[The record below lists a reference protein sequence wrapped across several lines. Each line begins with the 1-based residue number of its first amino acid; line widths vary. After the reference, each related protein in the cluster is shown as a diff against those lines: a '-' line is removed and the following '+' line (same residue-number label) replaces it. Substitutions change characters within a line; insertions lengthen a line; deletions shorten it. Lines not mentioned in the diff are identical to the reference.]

1 MSNNKQSSVD
11 YLIKQVKSKE
21 WQDKFIWHKENVFEQ
36 AKEMHKQEIIRAGAD
51 HCYPSEE
58 IAIQDA
64 EQYYN
69 ETFKKTEQ

>member
-21 WQDKFIWHKENVFEQ
+21 WQEMFIWHKENVFEQ

-51 HCYPSEE
+51 HCYPTEE

-69 ETFKKTEQ
+69 QTFKSE